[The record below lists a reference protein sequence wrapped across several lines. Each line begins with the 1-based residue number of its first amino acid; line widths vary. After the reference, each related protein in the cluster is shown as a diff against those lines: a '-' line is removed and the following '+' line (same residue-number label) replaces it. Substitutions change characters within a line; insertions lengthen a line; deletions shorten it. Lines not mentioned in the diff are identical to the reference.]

1 MGIWRRKIRATS
13 LRDEKLITCLT
24 AHPSPSYTQVEDF
37 LRKIPPL
44 FFPFHEDQ
52 GKDIQFNEKPEKE
65 DTQLV
70 KMEDLFSQLLSDM
83 GSIFDRS
90 LIFFKRMQKEF
101 DQSFQTYFMSELDLN
116 DSASTPALP
125 EVTTRNDS
133 SQKGWDIPVFL
144 QVVFDF
150 SKTVFEG
157 VSEVITEVFDEYRD
171 NRRDVPEQAKGKCY
185 KMKINYQWQQTARD
199 C

>member
-1 MGIWRRKIRATS
+1 
-13 LRDEKLITCLT
+13 
-24 AHPSPSYTQVEDF
+24 
-37 LRKIPPL
+37 
-44 FFPFHEDQ
+44 
-52 GKDIQFNEKPEKE
+52 
-65 DTQLV
+65 
-70 KMEDLFSQLLSDM
+70 
-83 GSIFDRS
+83 
-90 LIFFKRMQKEF
+90 MQKEF

-185 KMKINYQWQQTARD
+185 KMKINYQ
-199 C
+199 